1 MKSFKERLKELP
13 EKEAIE
19 WAMEEIEQAVE
30 SEIGSILLHSDLD
43 AKNAIERIRSSFAF
57 IESKIKLDK

>member
-30 SEIGSILLHSDLD
+30 SEIGSIGLHGGED

>member
-30 SEIGSILLHSDLD
+30 SEIGNILLHSDLD